1 MKTYIQSIQF
11 AQKFLL
17 AISIITMMVLPL
29 IVVFYP
35 DILSEEITLRLY
47 DVSHVALFLVMIVR
61 PLADIL
67 SQPNK
72 IRPLV
77 ILRKGAG
84 VFSASIVMSFIL
96 AKIIVDASGYFGS
109 IITAQYWSFEN
120 LAILAHLG
128 DLSAILLIV
137 TSNNLSKRILGSWW
151 KRIQKLSYVYFYA
164 SSLYVFFTFGKNS
177 ILVSMLIVTLLT
189 CIAYIKN
196 EKKRALNPQ
205 IV

>member
-11 AQKFLL
+11 TQKFLL

-35 DILSEEITLRLY
+35 DVLSEEITLRLY

-72 IRPLV
+72 IRPLI

-84 VFSASIVMSFIL
+84 VFSASIIVSFIL
-96 AKIIVDASGYFGS
+96 AKIIMDTSGYFGS

-151 KRIQKLSYVYFYA
+151 KKIQKLSYVYFYA
-164 SSLYVFFTFGKNS
+164 SSLYVFFTFEDNTMW
-177 ILVSMLIVTLLT
+177 VSMLIVTLLT
-189 CIAYIKN
+189 CVAYIKN

>member
-1 MKTYIQSIQF
+1 MKTYIQLIQF
-11 AQKFLL
+11 SQKFLL

-35 DILSEEITLRLY
+35 DVLSEEITLRLY

-61 PLADIL
+61 PLADIFA
-67 SQPNK
+67 QPNK

-84 VFSASIVMSFIL
+84 VFSASIIVSFIL
-96 AKIIVDASGYFGS
+96 AKIIMDASGYFGS

-137 TSNNLSKRILGSWW
+137 TSNNLSKRILGSLW
-151 KRIQKLSYVYFYA
+151 KKIQKLSYVYFYA
-164 SSLYVFFTFGKNS
+164 SSLYVFFTFEDNTML
-177 ILVSMLIVTLLT
+177 ISMLIVTLLT
-189 CIAYIKN
+189 CVAYIKN